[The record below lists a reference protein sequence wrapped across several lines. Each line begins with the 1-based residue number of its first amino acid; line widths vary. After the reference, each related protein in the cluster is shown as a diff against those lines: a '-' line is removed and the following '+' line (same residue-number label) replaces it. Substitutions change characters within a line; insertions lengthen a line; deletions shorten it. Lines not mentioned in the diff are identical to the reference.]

1 MCCLLSAVF
10 WKIEGLVFF
19 NLKLI
24 LDPKLLKNTVNTL
37 INLSMT
43 TKNKKKYLKNQNQ
56 SEAKM
61 ILMIRSTS
69 SGKKRRKKNIYVKL
83 PL

>member
-1 MCCLLSAVF
+1 MRCLLSAVF
-10 WKIEGLVFF
+10 WKIGGLVFF

-43 TKNKKKYLKNQNQ
+43 TKNKNKYLKNQNQ